1 MLETKVE
8 FSGLLASI
16 PASDLFQWA
25 KNDRRTG
32 ELVVR
37 RSSREKRL
45 SFREGSL
52 VGATSDDPAE
62 FFGQYLLLNGY
73 LSEADLVRALAFCAE
88 NGKRVGS
95 ALVEQGI
102 LVQENVAKALHDH
115 VQDLTLDLFL
125 WDRGVFF
132 FESCQP
138 DTEEIACAPIDS
150 LFVAMEGSRWLDEY
164 RRIRRV
170 LTHDEIIL
178 RRHGQGAEP
187 PGLAPLAQRIFALV
201 DGERTLGQVHRALG
215 GSLFRFLAAT
225 FDLCVKEILDIATT
239 RHSAASATREL
250 SLHDLMLA
258 QAGVRSSD
266 GGRGT
271 ASHEG
276 VPFALLEKM
285 VPIWLGEPIPSTQQD
300 SFYRKCDGS
309 ARLRD
314 LLTGGRK
321 DEMDLLFTALG
332 RGVIALLPAP
342 LAELE
347 STADRRRT
355 PEGRRWWRRIVP
367 GMGEGAK
374 ES

>member
-1 MLETKVE
+1 MLETKME

-32 ELVVR
+32 DLVVR

-45 SFREGSL
+45 SFRDGTL

-73 LSEADLVRALAFCAE
+73 LSEGDLVGALAFCAE
-88 NGKRVGS
+88 NGKRLGS
-95 ALVEQGI
+95 ALVE
-102 LVQENVAKALHDH
+102 LEVLPREKVARALHDH
-115 VQDLTLDLFL
+115 IQDLTLDLFL

-132 FESCQP
+132 FESGEP
-138 DTEEIACAPIDS
+138 ETEEIAAEPIDS
-150 LFVAMEGSRWLDEY
+150 FFVAMEGTRWLDEY

-178 RRHGQGAEP
+178 RRSRKGDEL
-187 PGLAPLAQRIFALV
+187 PGLSPLSRRIHQLV

-215 GSLFRFLAAT
+215 GSLFRFLAAVL
-225 FDLCVKEILDIATT
+225 DLCVKEVLDIAST
-239 RHSAASATREL
+239 RTASASATREL

-258 QAGVRSSD
+258 QAGVRAHD
-266 GGRGT
+266 GSRGT

-285 VPIWLGEPIPSTQQD
+285 VPIWLGEPIPPNQKD
-300 SFYRKCDGS
+300 SFYLRCDGS
-309 ARLRD
+309 TRLRD
-314 LLTGGRK
+314 LLTSRRK
-321 DEMDLLFTALG
+321 DELDLLFTALG
-332 RGVIALLPAP
+332 RGVLALLPAP
-342 LAELE
+342 IAELE

-367 GMGEGAK
+367 GLGEGPK
-374 ES
+374 GD